1 MDGELGLEL
10 QLELVFSN
18 CLTFMILERVL
29 ELELVCLKCRAF
41 IVIFQF
47 ELAFQ
52 DHWIGGGSP
61 CSL

>member
-29 ELELVCLKCRAF
+29 ELELVCLKCPAL

-52 DHWIGGGSP
+52 DHWIWG
-61 CSL
+61 